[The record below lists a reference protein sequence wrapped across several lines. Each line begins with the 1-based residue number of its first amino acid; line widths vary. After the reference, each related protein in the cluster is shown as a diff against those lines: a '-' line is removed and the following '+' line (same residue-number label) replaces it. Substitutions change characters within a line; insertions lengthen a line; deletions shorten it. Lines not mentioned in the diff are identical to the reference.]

1 MERFPW
7 EENLPET
14 QTEQWMASCL
24 TECWFTG
31 HTASQRCLCSAE
43 IRFFSQSRAENS
55 SSEQWDLV
63 LMCDFVE
70 LMDKD
75 SDRWESKSSFSA
87 WNSLSVWVLI
97 YIERNMIL
105 KTIKSKGGTDNRFPL
120 EHEVWSWRCESY
132 CERMVLASMK
142 HSHIPQ
148 VCSLPQPS
156 VWLTACGNITCAP
169 PC

>member
-1 MERFPW
+1 MWWFNKRNWLLQHGSYPKNGSYCAVTTPVQQTKSFRVLHLPCLLVSIETTVVGPVERFPW

-87 WNSLSVWVLI
+87 WNFLSVWVLI
-97 YIERNMIL
+97 YREEYD
-105 KTIKSKGGTDNRFPL
+105 T
-120 EHEVWSWRCESY
+120 
-132 CERMVLASMK
+132 
-142 HSHIPQ
+142 
-148 VCSLPQPS
+148 
-156 VWLTACGNITCAP
+156 
-169 PC
+169 